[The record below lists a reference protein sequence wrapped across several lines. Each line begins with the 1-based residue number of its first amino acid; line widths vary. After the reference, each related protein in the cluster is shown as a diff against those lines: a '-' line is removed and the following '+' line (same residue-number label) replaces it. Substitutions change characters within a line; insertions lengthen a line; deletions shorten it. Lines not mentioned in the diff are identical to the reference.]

1 MIIMISMLEEK
12 RSGRKGYERHW
23 EKSRESRLDV
33 YTERESLR
41 QADIEKEL
49 RMRNKLFKKT
59 DKYEEKQG
67 SVIERKS
74 EMNERSYKDRHA
86 DGQIYR

>member
-1 MIIMISMLEEK
+1 
-12 RSGRKGYERHW
+12 
-23 EKSRESRLDV
+23 
-33 YTERESLR
+33 
-41 QADIEKEL
+41 
-49 RMRNKLFKKT
+49 MRNKLFKKT

-67 SVIERKS
+67 SGIERKS